1 MRKVFLSST
10 AKDLAPY
17 RAAVVEALRKI
28 DRVDVQWMVDWV
40 SQDASSLQLCEDR
53 VRGADLFVGLIGHCF
68 GTAPPEAPQRS
79 YTMLEW
85 DWACDAGL
93 PRLMHLAPSS
103 FSMPHD
109 VMAAETPEGQAL
121 QSAFREQ
128 DLAGTHA
135 GQPDAWQNP
144 DRLATHVVI
153 AVSQKLAEMEAD
165 TQPGFSKAGL
175 EADLYRRLLE
185 LTEERERTAEDRA
198 TLDQEKA
205 AVEAKLADLDQS
217 YAQAQETIAGLEA
230 DLARYGNTL
239 DPAIRDAAEQ
249 AIDAGDFDAAERAY
263 AKITD
268 HGEMEIKRTAAAYFQ
283 RGKIAEEQIRWQDA
297 RRHYDRAAELDPSAD
312 HHSRAAR
319 IALRLGDYTRAEAI
333 VRLGLEI
340 SKAEKNDF
348 ETSNWLNNLGLCCH
362 QQGRNEEAETHLR
375 QAIAMTLATLGEH
388 HHEYATR
395 LNNLGCVL
403 RDLHRPTEAE
413 PLFRQ
418 AIEIDKK
425 TIGQQHSDYAIH
437 LNNLAYMLRDMGQLQ
452 EAEPLFREA
461 IEIDEATI
469 GTGHPDY
476 AIHLNNLATLLLE
489 MGNPLDAEPH
499 AHQAQRVLE
508 AALGDE
514 HPSYNLGLNALGRI
528 HQALGRED
536 EAREIFGRAIPRLQQ
551 TLGTDHALTRTVAAR
566 RAAHLLQQFPK
577 DPELAELQ
585 ATFGADIGKD

>member
-68 GTAPPEAPQRS
+68 GTAPPEVPQRS

-121 QSAFREQ
+121 QRAFREQ

-263 AKITD
+263 AQITD

-297 RRHYDRAAELDPSAD
+297 RRHYDRTVELDPNTD
-312 HHSRAAR
+312 NMNAA
-319 IALRLGDYTRAEAI
+319 AQTAAGLGDFGSAEAI
-333 VRLGLEI
+333 ARTGLN
-340 SKAEKNDF
+340 KAKDEEALEDVGL
-348 ETSNWLNNLGLCCH
+348 WLASCGAYIGR
-362 QQGRNEEAETHLR
+362 QGRFEEAEMFLRDALEPTERAYGKDHLNYAALLANLGGLLNAQGNKEAAEHLIR
-375 QAIAMTLATLGEH
+375 DAIEIIEASAGDRHPFYAKGLQNLASLLVDLARHQEAVEIVQGSIDSTRDTLGERH
-388 HHEYATR
+388 PVYAAQ
-395 LNNLGCVL
+395 
-403 RDLHRPTEAE
+403 LHTLSVALISMGRHVDALLPM
-413 PLFRQ
+413 RQ
-418 AIEIDKK
+418 QFQILV
-425 TIGQQHSDYAIH
+425 H
-437 LNNLAYMLRDMGQLQ
+437 
-452 EAEPLFREA
+452 
-461 IEIDEATI
+461 
-469 GTGHPDY
+469 
-476 AIHLNNLATLLLE
+476 
-489 MGNPLDAEPH
+489 
-499 AHQAQRVLE
+499 
-508 AALGDE
+508 
-514 HPSYNLGLNALGRI
+514 ALGRDHPDTVI
-528 HQALGRED
+528 GARGYAKLLRE
-536 EAREIFGRAIPRLQQ
+536 
-551 TLGTDHALTRTVAAR
+551 H
-566 RAAHLLQQFPK
+566 FPD
-577 DPELAELQ
+577 DPALAELQ
-585 ATFGADIGKD
+585 DTFGKDIGLD